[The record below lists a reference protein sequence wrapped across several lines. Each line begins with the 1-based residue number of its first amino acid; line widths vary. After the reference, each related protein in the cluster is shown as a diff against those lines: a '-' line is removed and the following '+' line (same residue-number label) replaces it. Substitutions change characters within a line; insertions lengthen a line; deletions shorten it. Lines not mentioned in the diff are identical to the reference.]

1 MLVNYFNKVGTY
13 SHGADYSSIA
23 SPVSMTGLGRQT
35 AMKSLFK
42 SAASVCALS
51 GAALAIA
58 VGTANADIVI
68 GTGNN
73 PAIVDQNILFQ
84 NVTGNNTTSLT
95 TDTNTN
101 PANRVTFTSNE
112 ALTGTASS
120 GQARIFDTAGD
131 GFNQIGWHLQNGF
144 GFTGNVFNINDLTA
158 TGVTI
163 SVEDQLANT
172 PTFQQTFS
180 LNLNGEKITS
190 VNLTAINGLFQDI
203 RQDRIGGV
211 GPLTAAVPEPS
222 TWAMMIL
229 GFAGLG
235 FMAYRRKGERALR
248 LV

>member
-1 MLVNYFNKVGTY
+1 
-13 SHGADYSSIA
+13 
-23 SPVSMTGLGRQT
+23 
-35 AMKSLFK
+35 MKTLFK

-84 NVTGNNTTSLT
+84 NVTGNNTTTLT

-131 GFNQIGWHLQNGF
+131 GFSQIGWHLQNGF

-158 TGVTI
+158 TGVI
-163 SVEDQLANT
+163 INVEDQLANT
-172 PTFQQTFS
+172 PTFSQQFS
-180 LNLNGEKITS
+180 LNLNGENFFNIAAINGEKITS
-190 VNLTAINGLFQDI
+190 VNLTAVGGLFQDI

-211 GPLTAAVPEPS
+211 GPLTSAVPETS

>member
-1 MLVNYFNKVGTY
+1 MKMTSKSGTTLY
-13 SHGADYSSIA
+13 
-23 SPVSMTGLGRQT
+23 
-35 AMKSLFK
+35 
-42 SAASVCALS
+42 ALS
-51 GAALAIA
+51 GLALALSVA
-58 VGTANADIVI
+58 PASADIVI

-112 ALTGTASS
+112 PLTGADSA
-120 GQARIFDTAGD
+120 GQARISDTAGN
-131 GFNQIGWHLQNGF
+131 GFNQIGWHLQNGL
-144 GFTGNVFNINDLTA
+144 GFTGNVFNINNLSA

-163 SVEDQLANT
+163 NVEDQLANT
-172 PTFQQTFS
+172 PTFTSTFS
-180 LNLNGEKITS
+180 LNLNGQNFFNIAAINGQKITS
-190 VNLTAINGLFQDI
+190 VELNAIGGVFQDI

-211 GPLTAAVPEPS
+211 GPITSAVPEPS

-229 GFAGLG
+229 GFFSVG
-235 FMAYRRKGERALR
+235 FLAYRRKSQGSLR